1 MQLCLASSVRFFF
14 FLFQTLAHFCLF
26 VCLCVFEQNS
36 TSTSLKLPITSNQI
50 WFCLLTLKYF
60 QRRKYWFLLNF
71 YLKINDWIHRL
82 LPYSISCNLQLFRS
96 VRLSVQGLMVRT
108 LFGWSDYT
116 SFDFRLFRVELHRSF
131 LHLKIQ
137 PIRKVKITWRVLEDN
152 CWGVQWFCFCYYY
165 CC

>member
-1 MQLCLASSVRFFF
+1 MFGFFSAVF
-14 FLFQTLAHFCLF
+14 FLSISNFGSFLF
-26 VCLCVFEQNS
+26 VCLSVC
-36 TSTSLKLPITSNQI
+36 I
-50 WFCLLTLKYF
+50 WAKQYEYLSKTTNYF
-60 QRRKYWFLLNF
+60 QPDMVLFAHTKIFSAPQVLIFFLLNF